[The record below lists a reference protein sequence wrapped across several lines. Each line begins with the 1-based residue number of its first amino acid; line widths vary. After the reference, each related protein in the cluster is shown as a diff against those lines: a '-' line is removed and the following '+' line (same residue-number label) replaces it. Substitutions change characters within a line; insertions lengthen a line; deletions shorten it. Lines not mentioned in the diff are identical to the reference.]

1 MTEAT
6 EHPLLIDERDGVAR
20 LTMNR
25 PERLNALNKGLTDA
39 LRTYFQG
46 LIDRPEIRVVLLRGA
61 GRAYCAGLDLKD
73 RSGTSP
79 TPADVQASLAGQKA
93 IRDIMIA
100 MRECPQPI
108 VSLVTG
114 SAAGG
119 GLGIALASDIRLCT
133 PEARF
138 NAAFIKI
145 GVSGCDMG
153 SSYFLPRLLGASVA
167 AEMLL
172 TGRFLHADRAY
183 ALGFVSKVGPLAE
196 VEAEAE
202 TLVQEMMAITPL
214 ALRLT
219 KDCMNHN
226 IDAPGLRAAIAMED
240 RNQILC
246 TRGGDFHE
254 GISAFLEKRQPVYG
268 QAPG

>member
-1 MTEAT
+1 MPEA
-6 EHPLLIDERDGVAR
+6 EQPLLVREEAGVAW

-25 PERLNALNKGLTDA
+25 PERLNALNRGLTDA
-39 LRTYFQG
+39 LRTYFQA
-46 LIDRPEIRVVLLRGA
+46 LADRPEIRIVVLRGA
-61 GRAYCAGLDLKD
+61 GRVYCAGLDLKD
-73 RSGTSP
+73 RSATSGTP
-79 TPADVQASLAGQKA
+79 GDVQASLAGQKA

-108 VSLVTG
+108 ISVVQG

-119 GLGIALASDIRLCT
+119 GLGIALASDIRLAT

-153 SSYFLPRLLGASVA
+153 SSYFLPRMLGASVA

-172 TGRFLHADRAY
+172 TGRFLHAPRAL
-183 ALGFVSKVGPLAE
+183 ALGFVSMVDELPALDDE
-196 VEAEAE
+196 VNR
-202 TLVQEMMAITPL
+202 LVDEMLTIAPL

-226 IDAPGLRAAIAMED
+226 LDAQGLRAAIAMED

-246 TRGGDFHE
+246 TRSADFNE
-254 GISAFLEKRQPVYG
+254 GIQAFLEKRKPVYG
-268 QAPG
+268 VGR

>member
-1 MTEAT
+1 MADQEQ
-6 EHPLLIDERDGVAR
+6 PLLIDECDGVAR

-25 PERLNALNKGLTDA
+25 PQRLNALNPGLTDA

-46 LIDRPEIRVVLLRGA
+46 LEDRADIRVVVLRGA
-61 GRAYCAGLDLKD
+61 GHAYCAGLDLKD
-73 RSGTSP
+73 RSGASP
-79 TPADVQASLAGQKA
+79 RDVQQSLAGQKA

-108 VSLVTG
+108 ISIVEG
-114 SAAGG
+114 AAAGG

-183 ALGFVSKVGPLAE
+183 ALGFVSKVGAIAE
-196 VEAEAE
+196 IEAEAQA
-202 TLVQEMMAITPL
+202 LVDEMLAITPL

-246 TRGGDFHE
+246 TRGADFNE
-254 GISAFLEKRQPVYG
+254 GIRAFLEKRKPVYG
-268 QAPG
+268 QST